1 MSVGSTTVADAQRE
15 MRLAY
20 LGGAPGMLTSA
31 AVWLTAGL
39 VASNTSPQRAVWSLL
54 IGGALIH
61 PLSLVLLKALGRSAK
76 HGPENPLGS
85 LALAT
90 TFWLVASCVIAY
102 AVSLLR
108 VEWFFPAMLLVIG
121 GRYLTFATVF
131 GLSVY
136 WVCGAALGL
145 AGWALAQA
153 DADPAHA
160 AFAGAGLEA
169 VFAATIYRISH
180 REASG

>member
-1 MSVGSTTVADAQRE
+1 MSITPTTFADAQRQ

-39 VASNTSPQRAVWSLL
+39 VASNTSPQRAVWTLL

-61 PLSLVLLKALGRSAK
+61 PLSLVLLKALGRSAN
-76 HGPENPLGS
+76 HGPGNPLGS

-131 GLSVY
+131 GLRIY
-136 WVCGAALGL
+136 WACGAALGF

-153 DADPAHA
+153 GADPAQV
-160 AFAGAGLEA
+160 AFVGAGLEA
-169 VFAATIYRISH
+169 AFAAAIYRMSKH
-180 REASG
+180 EDVG